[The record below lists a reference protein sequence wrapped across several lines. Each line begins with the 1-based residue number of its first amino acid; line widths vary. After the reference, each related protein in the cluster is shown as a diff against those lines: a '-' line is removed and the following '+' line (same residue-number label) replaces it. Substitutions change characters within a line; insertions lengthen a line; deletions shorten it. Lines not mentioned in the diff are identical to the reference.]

1 MVCFSWCNCR
11 LHVQNSPALPFPS
24 FPFHQ
29 SQQVLL
35 WHQSQLERLQVSKV
49 IRQKTLTCSPKKG
62 VFFHCIHW
70 LNHCLNLCLAGPWI
84 RWKAGERQVG
94 AGGGKQQ
101 HLFRYSPSQQWISC
115 NAELHSIIWLIN
127 SWSNPLLPGFWH
139 IFLFWGASQQF
150 AKSTGLY
157 RALPIPDRK
166 VIHSELFWGD
176 PCCTSWNQTSFV
188 PWRGALPQWHWCKV
202 WP

>member
-1 MVCFSWCNCR
+1 MLSQKRSIFPLHPLTESLPESVFSWSLDQMEGR
-11 LHVQNSPALPFPS
+11 REAGRSWRRGTAASLS
-24 FPFHQ
+24 
-29 SQQVLL
+29 
-35 WHQSQLERLQVSKV
+35 LQ
-49 IRQKTLTCSPKKG
+49 P
-62 VFFHCIHW
+62 
-70 LNHCLNLCLAGPWI
+70 
-84 RWKAGERQVG
+84 
-94 AGGGKQQ
+94 
-101 HLFRYSPSQQWISC
+101 QQWISC

-176 PCCTSWNQTSFV
+176 PRCTSWNQTSFV